1 MTRTKFNEIA
11 TCSSRKII
19 PALLRVTRTL
29 FDGSK
34 CANIVPSHAR
44 ASNRI
49 YMADEI
55 RSRNEWPAIYRVS
68 HSRTLRL
75 RMGDDRGAQPIG
87 KPSHPR
93 RSIASHVRCGVQ
105 SAILTWPAVDKRTK
119 DILPYRIA
127 DSEAHL
133 RFNERYGARYRRA
146 AALKMPR
153 HSAS

>member
-1 MTRTKFNEIA
+1 MRFGLEMNGRLSIA
-11 TCSSRKII
+11 F
-19 PALLRVTRTL
+19 P
-29 FDGSK
+29 
-34 CANIVPSHAR
+34 
-44 ASNRI
+44 
-49 YMADEI
+49 I
-55 RSRNEWPAIYRVS
+55 RE
-68 HSRTLRL
+68 RL

-93 RSIASHVRCGVQ
+93 RSIASHVRHGVQ
-105 SAILTWPAVDKRTK
+105 SAILTWPAVDKRTN